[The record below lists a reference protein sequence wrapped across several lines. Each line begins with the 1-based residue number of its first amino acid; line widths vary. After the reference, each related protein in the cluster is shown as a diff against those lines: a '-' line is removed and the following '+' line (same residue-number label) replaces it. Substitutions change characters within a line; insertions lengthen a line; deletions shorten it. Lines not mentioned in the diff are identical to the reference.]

1 MCGRVTFVEQSS
13 SIEYVDAEIVTWA
26 LASAGREACRRQHVL
41 KHRHAVKWLRNLIT
55 PSDAHSTTFVRRQ
68 VCNLA
73 PAQSNCAGRWAN
85 ITADEIEKRTLASAV
100 GAKDPKCLAL
110 ADLERQ
116 SVDGPQGTKIP
127 AHAVDAEKRSHLF
140 VR

>member
-1 MCGRVTFVEQSS
+1 MCGRVAFVEQSS
-13 SIEYVDAEIVTWA
+13 SIEHVDAEIVSWA
-26 LASAGREACRRQHVL
+26 LASTGREACRRQHVL
-41 KHRHAVKWLRNLIT
+41 KHRHAAERPRNLIT
-55 PSDAHSTTFVRRQ
+55 ASDSHSTTFVRRQ

-100 GAKDPKCLAL
+100 GAEDPKCLAL

-127 AHAVDAEKRSHLF
+127 AHAVDAEKRSH
-140 VR
+140 